1 MKEKISP
8 LRSVMAEIVCPRCWI
23 GFFVVVALFLSGAGE
38 LPAKFASLFMAIA
51 ILLLIRA
58 WWIVIKKRKCCQ
70 VEGKDSKF
78 LKKDKIL
85 LSVITGV
92 VILSIFLLYLPGI
105 V

>member
-8 LRSVMAEIVCPRCWI
+8 LRSVIAEIFCPICWI
-23 GFFVVVALFLSGAGE
+23 GPLVVVALFLSGAGG
-38 LPAKFASLFMAIA
+38 LPAKFGPLFIAIA
-51 ILLLIRA
+51 ILLLVRA
-58 WWIVIKKRKCCQ
+58 WWVMIKKGKGCQ
-70 VEGKDSKF
+70 VEGKDSEF
-78 LKKDKIL
+78 PKKDKIL

>member
-8 LRSVMAEIVCPRCWI
+8 LRSVMAEIFCPTCWI
-23 GFFVVVALFLSGAGE
+23 GSLVVVALFLSGAGG
-38 LPAKFASLFMAIA
+38 LPAKLAPLFIAIA
-51 ILLLIRA
+51 ILLLVRA
-58 WWIVIKKRKCCQ
+58 WWTVIKKGKCCQ

-85 LSVITGV
+85 LSLITGV